1 MSLDSYLFCFVL
13 AAITSGYDVA
23 FEVLGGAGAD
33 DLFSPEQKKLLEAA
47 KKRKRDEEASV
58 TATSTAWA
66 AAKRPGSYLSM
77 AMAGGKRPKRDQTNS
92 PCHLC
97 Q

>member
-1 MSLDSYLFCFVL
+1 MSPGSYLFFVL

-33 DLFSPEQKKLLEAA
+33 DLLSPEQKRLLEAA
-47 KKRKRDEEASV
+47 NKRKRDEEA
-58 TATSTAWA
+58 ATSTAWA
-66 AAKRPGSYLSM
+66 AAKGPGSYLSM
-77 AMAGGKRPKRDQTNS
+77 AMASGKRPKRDRTNS